1 MQRGLPR
8 IRRCKSSRGSKSPSQ
23 SVCLVTQSRSTT
35 PRSLATFFY
44 SGLVNSFSFPLC
56 TRSSATGPW
65 DRAHGLSLASQYRSV
80 CQCAVFSGLGG
91 QPRLGC
97 SCVPPSPPGSIWEW
111 GEQWGKHWAQCL
123 HHQHSGALCTLW
135 SRITEPLSNRQQ
147 HKLWRECSGRYSGR
161 TYVWVYVWVGA
172 MICAIIKGISVF
184 LGSSDV
190 K

>member
-97 SCVPPSPPGSIWEW
+97 SSVSHIAPQAAFGSGESSGVSTGPSAYITSTLGPFVLSDPG
-111 GEQWGKHWAQCL
+111 L
-123 HHQHSGALCTLW
+123 L
-135 SRITEPLSNRQQ
+135 SRFQTGSNTSCGGNVQGDTVAEPMC
-147 HKLWRECSGRYSGR
+147 E
-161 TYVWVYVWVGA
+161 A
-172 MICAIIKGISVF
+172 MCGLERWFVR
-184 LGSSDV
+184 
-190 K
+190 